1 MNTPELSCEEV
12 IERLLE
18 YLDRELDDI
27 SQQEIDRHLKRCYDC
42 FSRAEFERRLRER
55 IAATGS
61 QQAPERL
68 KKRIRELTR

>member
-12 IERLLE
+12 IERLFE
-18 YLDRELDDI
+18 FLDRELDDV
-27 SQQEIDRHLKRCYDC
+27 SQEEIDRHLKRCYDC

-61 QQAPERL
+61 QKAPERL
-68 KKRIRELTR
+68 KKRIRELTE